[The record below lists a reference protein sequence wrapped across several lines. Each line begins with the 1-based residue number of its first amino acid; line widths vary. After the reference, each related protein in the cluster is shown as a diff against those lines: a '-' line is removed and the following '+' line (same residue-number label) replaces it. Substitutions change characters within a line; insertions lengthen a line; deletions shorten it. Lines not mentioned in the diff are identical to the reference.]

1 MQLHGNKYISA
12 LARLWLAAIVPAVMS
27 CNEEVI
33 FDRHPETGMPDAEN
47 AYEVEVNFNIS
58 DPDAYP
64 GTKVDQKENWT
75 VQTGSDA
82 ENKINNIYL
91 FAVDYDSETGEETVE
106 EVVKADLVPGDFT
119 ANGVN
124 TGHTFK
130 LSSGVKRFYVGANM
144 TEAHV
149 SAFCNKENMMAD
161 SYESALAMV
170 MDGYDTKSGDGTNIL
185 MLSDPAT
192 DVSGNTEI
200 DITQSRFIS
209 ISARLERLVSKVMV
223 VADYDGTATPP
234 NGEGRTG
241 EAINY
246 LKSNT
251 LNGFFIDFQFIL
263 NNTNKALN
271 VAKVYDEA
279 TRAAEDTE
287 PRFNIDPNWNL
298 TEWVRYDDDTG
309 SVISSDIQRMNEN
322 FSFWSDSELEERF
335 YTPATPK
342 DFYSNNLWWC
352 SNIPASSGSD
362 ATDNIFDYN
371 SGDGLYCLENTVFDD
386 GFNTSYPS
394 ADKVKA
400 AFITT
405 TYVYLRARFIPIRI
419 IGDYDGNDMNGTAPT
434 ADEYTRIFN
443 LFWQTER
450 PMGEGGKYP
459 YTFYID
465 KEKGRHFTY
474 TGANRWIS
482 NPATYTKSD
491 GSAWTWS
498 DFEPYIGGWVYFK
511 TFFEEGGKDNQD
523 GIITYEGLDYW
534 GIRRNDYCLLTIK
547 QIENWGEA
555 DLGNSYIKV
564 KSETVP
570 WVKRGSSDIT
580 VTPE

>member
-200 DITQSRFIS
+200 DITQNRFIS

-223 VADYDGTATPP
+223 VADYDGQVNNA
-234 NGEGRTG
+234 GWLSEMGRS
-241 EAINY
+241 EAVPYIKYVKNEEIIGY
-246 LKSNT
+246 
-251 LNGFFIDFQFIL
+251 FFDMQFIL
-263 NNTNKALN
+263 NTTNKALSIQ
-271 VAKVYDEA
+271 E
-279 TRAAEDTE
+279 TRLSPTDL
-287 PRFNIDPNWNL
+287 FNIDPNWKIGD
-298 TEWVRYDDDTG
+298 WVIDDPG
-309 SVISSDIQRMNEN
+309 YGIMIRPMSGYNEN
-322 FSFWSDSELEERF
+322 FCSWSDEYLKKRLAS
-335 YTPATPK
+335 K
-342 DFYSNNLWWC
+342 DTWYC
-352 SNIPASSGSD
+352 SDVPSKSS
-362 ATDNIFDYN
+362 DYH
-371 SGDGLYCLENTVFDD
+371 GQGLYCLENTIYDPDASTFTD
-386 GFNTSYPS
+386 
-394 ADKVKA
+394 ADKKEKA
-400 AFITT
+400 AYLTT
-405 TYVYLRARFIPIRI
+405 THIYLKMRFVPEKICGQYSDNGPGAEVGKRI
-419 IGDYDGNDMNGTAPT
+419 YDLYYMKDSEGNN
-434 ADEYTRIFN
+434 
-443 LFWQTER
+443 
-450 PMGEGGKYP
+450 P
-459 YTFYID
+459 YTFYIYNGD
-465 KEKGRHFTY
+465 PAYKYFTWPGVQRWINEKGV
-474 TGANRWIS
+474 S
-482 NPATYTKSD
+482 KSD
-491 GSAWTWS
+491 FT
-498 DFEPYIGGWVYFK
+498 EYTGGWVYFK
-511 TFFEEGGKDNQD
+511 TFFEEGGKDD
-523 GIITYEGLDYW
+523 GDNNISHKDLSQW
-534 GIRRNDYCLLTIK
+534 GIRRNDYCILTINGFVS
-547 QIENWGEA
+547 EGELSPGEA
-555 DLGNSYIKV
+555 YIKV

>member
-58 DPDAYP
+58 NPDAYP

-149 SAFCNKENMMAD
+149 RAFCNKENMMAD

-170 MDGYDTKSGDGTNIL
+170 MAGYDTKSGDGTNIL

-200 DITQSRFIS
+200 DITQNRFIS

-223 VADYDGTATPP
+223 VADYDGTYIS
-234 NGEGRTG
+234 NNSREN
-241 EAINY
+241 ENINY
-246 LKSNT
+246 IKSSS

-298 TEWVRYDDDTG
+298 TEWVRYDDATG
-309 SVISSDIQRMNEN
+309 SVISSDIAQMTRN
-322 FSFWSDSELEERF
+322 FSFWETDALESRF
-335 YTPATPK
+335 YTPALPG
-342 DFYSNNLWWC
+342 DIGSNNLWYC
-352 SNIPASSGSD
+352 SNIPATESSSVTYD
-362 ATDNIFDYN
+362 KFDYT
-371 SGDGLYCLENTVFDD
+371 SGKGLYCLENTVFDG
-386 GFNTSYPS
+386 GFEESYPS
-394 ADKVKA
+394 AEKA
-400 AFITT
+400 EAAYFATT
-405 TYVYLRARFIPIRI
+405 HICLRARFIPIKI
-419 IGDYDGNDMNGTAPT
+419 VGDGDGADYNGTTLDAGNET
-434 ADEYTRIFN
+434 ARIDHLYWN
-443 LFWQTER
+443 NDVSET
-450 PMGEGGKYP
+450 YH

-465 KEKGRHFTY
+465 KEKGRYFTRK
-474 TGANRWIS
+474 GATRWIS

-511 TFFEEGGKDNQD
+511 TFFEEGGKDDED

>member
-58 DPDAYP
+58 NPDAYP

-223 VADYDGTATPP
+223 VADYDGQVNNAGWLSEMGRSEAVPYIKYVK
-234 NGEGRTG
+234 NGETIG
-241 EAINY
+241 Y
-246 LKSNT
+246 
-251 LNGFFIDFQFIL
+251 FFDMQFIL
-263 NNTNKALN
+263 NTTNKALSIQ
-271 VAKVYDEA
+271 E
-279 TRAAEDTE
+279 TRLSPTDL
-287 PRFNIDPNWNL
+287 FNIDPNWKIGD
-298 TEWVRYDDDTG
+298 WVIDDPG
-309 SVISSDIQRMNEN
+309 YGIMIRPMSGYNEN
-322 FSFWSDSELEERF
+322 FCSWSDEYLKKRLAS
-335 YTPATPK
+335 K
-342 DFYSNNLWWC
+342 DTWYC
-352 SNIPASSGSD
+352 SDVPSKSS
-362 ATDNIFDYN
+362 DYH
-371 SGDGLYCLENTVFDD
+371 GQGLYCLENTIYDPDASTFTD
-386 GFNTSYPS
+386 
-394 ADKVKA
+394 ADKKEKA
-400 AFITT
+400 AYLTT
-405 TYVYLRARFIPIRI
+405 THIYLKMRFVPEKICGQYSDNGPGAEVGKRI
-419 IGDYDGNDMNGTAPT
+419 YDLYYMKDSEGNN
-434 ADEYTRIFN
+434 
-443 LFWQTER
+443 
-450 PMGEGGKYP
+450 P
-459 YTFYID
+459 YTFYIYNGD
-465 KEKGRHFTY
+465 PAYKYFTWPGVQRWINEKGV
-474 TGANRWIS
+474 S
-482 NPATYTKSD
+482 KSD
-491 GSAWTWS
+491 FT
-498 DFEPYIGGWVYFK
+498 EYTGGWVYFK
-511 TFFEEGGKDNQD
+511 TFFEEGGKDD
-523 GIITYEGLDYW
+523 GDNNISHKDLSQW
-534 GIRRNDYCLLTIK
+534 GIRRNDYCILTINGFVS
-547 QIENWGEA
+547 EGELSPGEA
-555 DLGNSYIKV
+555 YIKV